1 MIAVDT
7 NVLVYAHRAET
18 ALHQAATRKLVELA
32 AGRGLWGLPVF
43 CAGEFIRV
51 VTHRRVFNPPSTLE
65 EAIQF
70 LERVVAAPGC
80 RILRPEAGFFELLTT
95 VAREADA
102 RGNLAFDAQIA
113 WGDGI
118 TDEEKLIFCDAQTS
132 GGLLIAVPS
141 ASTQAVLDGLAQRGV
156 TGAVIGRVVAEAEG
170 ANTIEVAA

>member
-18 ALHQAATRKLVELA
+18 ELHEAATRRLVELA
-32 AGRGLWGLPVF
+32 EGRGLWGLPVF

-51 VTHRRVFNPPSTLE
+51 VTHRRVFNPPSTLD

-80 RILRPEAGFFELLTT
+80 RILRPEAGFFEVLTT

-102 RGNLAFDAQIA
+102 RGNLAFNAQIA
-113 WGDGI
+113 ALCREHGVSVLLTNDR
-118 TDEEKLIFCDAQTS
+118 DFARF
-132 GGLLIAVPS
+132 GGL
-141 ASTQAVLDGLAQRGV
+141 
-156 TGAVIGRVVAEAEG
+156 RVG
-170 ANTIEVAA
+170 YLEVGD

>member
-18 ALHQAATRKLVELA
+18 ALHQAATRRLVELA
-32 AGRGLWGLPVF
+32 EGRGLWGLPVF

-51 VTHRRVFNPPSTLE
+51 VTHRRVFNPPSTLD

-113 WGDGI
+113 ALCREHGVSALLTNDR
-118 TDEEKLIFCDAQTS
+118 DFARF
-132 GGLLIAVPS
+132 GGLRLRY
-141 ASTQAVLDGLAQRGV
+141 LDADD
-156 TGAVIGRVVAEAEG
+156 E
-170 ANTIEVAA
+170 

>member
-18 ALHQAATRKLVELA
+18 ALHQAAAWKLVELA
-32 AGRGLWGLPVF
+32 EGRGLWGMPVF

-51 VTHRRVFNPPSTLE
+51 VTHRRVFNPPSTLD

-70 LERVVAAPGC
+70 LDRVVAAPGC
-80 RILRPEAGFFELLTT
+80 RILRPESGFFDLLTT

-113 WGDGI
+113 ALCREHGVSTLLTNDRDFARFKGLRLSYLDA
-118 TDEEKLIFCDAQTS
+118 TDE
-132 GGLLIAVPS
+132 
-141 ASTQAVLDGLAQRGV
+141 
-156 TGAVIGRVVAEAEG
+156 
-170 ANTIEVAA
+170 

>member
-113 WGDGI
+113 ALCREHGVSTLLTNDRDFARFEGLRLRYLDAGD
-118 TDEEKLIFCDAQTS
+118 Q
-132 GGLLIAVPS
+132 
-141 ASTQAVLDGLAQRGV
+141 
-156 TGAVIGRVVAEAEG
+156 
-170 ANTIEVAA
+170 

>member
-18 ALHQAATRKLVELA
+18 ALHRAATRNLVDLA

-80 RILRPEAGFFELLTT
+80 RILRPEAGFLELLTT
-95 VAREADA
+95 VAREADP

-113 WGDGI
+113 ALCREHGVSALLTNDRDFARFEGLRLRYLDAGD
-118 TDEEKLIFCDAQTS
+118 E
-132 GGLLIAVPS
+132 
-141 ASTQAVLDGLAQRGV
+141 
-156 TGAVIGRVVAEAEG
+156 
-170 ANTIEVAA
+170 

>member
-18 ALHQAATRKLVELA
+18 VVHAVATRRLVELA
-32 AGRGLWGLPVF
+32 EGTGLWGLPVF

-51 VTHRRVFNPPSTLE
+51 VTHRRVFNPPSTLD

-80 RILRPEAGFFELLTT
+80 RILRPESGFFELLTAI
-95 VAREADA
+95 VRKADA

-113 WGDGI
+113 AVCRQHGVSSLLTNDRDFARFEGLRLRFLDVTDGE
-118 TDEEKLIFCDAQTS
+118 D
-132 GGLLIAVPS
+132 
-141 ASTQAVLDGLAQRGV
+141 
-156 TGAVIGRVVAEAEG
+156 
-170 ANTIEVAA
+170 